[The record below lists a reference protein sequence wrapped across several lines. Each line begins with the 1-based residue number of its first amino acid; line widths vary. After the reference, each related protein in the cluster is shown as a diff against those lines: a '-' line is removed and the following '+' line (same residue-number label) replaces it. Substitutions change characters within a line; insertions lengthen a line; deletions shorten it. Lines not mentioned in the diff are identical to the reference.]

1 MSSTKKAN
9 WILLQ
14 ILEISESDIV
24 LKLSDALLE
33 KYRKLLEKQ
42 GIAPR
47 DHDNYKKWLR
57 YYLDFCK
64 KYQHPYLM

>member
-1 MSSTKKAN
+1 MM
-9 WILLQ
+9 
-14 ILEISESDIV
+14 

-33 KYRKLLEKQ
+33 KYRMLLDKQ

-47 DHDNYKKWLR
+47 DHNNYKKWLR

-64 KYQHPYLM
+64 KYHYPVGRKVPVPYPAEIS